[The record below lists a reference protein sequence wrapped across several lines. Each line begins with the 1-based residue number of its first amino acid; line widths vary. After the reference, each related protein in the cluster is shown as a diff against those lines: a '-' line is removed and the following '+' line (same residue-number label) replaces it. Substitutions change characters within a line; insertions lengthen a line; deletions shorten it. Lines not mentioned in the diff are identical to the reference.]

1 MLEYTIDEVLDFIIA
16 EFDLDD
22 LLLIEPDRRNSLKQY
37 IQNNLSK
44 KNIPFVRQE
53 VDKKGKPKIYNQ
65 QSINLLIKYCGKY
78 FISLSAKTDDEKKE
92 LIQRYKEM
100 QQLADNYYDDREP
113 LSVDHFLKIL
123 NAPPLSDEEAHAQH
137 LASELQSDFLENYEK
152 RKYQVML
159 EAIFSRYFVLNES
172 NLKEDVRNDSYHR
185 VYDDFNSNIARSLSR
200 LEDVTNYYKD
210 KTNDE

>member
-22 LLLIEPDRRNSLKQY
+22 LLLIEPDRRSSLKQY

-53 VDKKGKPKIYNQ
+53 IDKKGKPKIYNQ
-65 QSINLLIKYCGKY
+65 QSINLLIKHCGKY

-113 LSVDHFLKIL
+113 LSVDDFLKIL
-123 NAPPLSDEEAHAQH
+123 NAPSLSDEEVHAQH
-137 LASELQSDFLENYEK
+137 LANELQSDYLENYEK
-152 RKYQVML
+152 RKYQIML
-159 EAIFSRYFVLNES
+159 EAIFSRYFVLNEA

-210 KTNDE
+210 KMNDE